1 MNSILKCKVLI
12 IGAGPAGAALAFYLA
27 GEGIEKDV
35 DVVAL
40 ERAKVGVNTR
50 RLEDQLER
58 LQEVQISEKNTLSEL
73 QDADLTAVIT
83 RMTQLQA
90 QLQASMQVGLQ
101 GLQLSLLDFL
111 Q

>member
-1 MNSILKCKVLI
+1 M
-12 IGAGPAGAALAFYLA
+12 
-27 GEGIEKDV
+27 
-35 DVVAL
+35 VAL

-58 LQEVQISEKNTLSEL
+58 LQEVQISEKNTLSVL
-73 QDADLTAVIT
+73 QDADLTEVIT

-90 QLQASMQVGLQ
+90 QLQASMQAGIQ